1 MTLRYHNRLVFA
13 LLFFQ
18 DYEKVM
24 TKDSA
29 TKERFASL
37 ARERE
42 GMALARNAGLGAL
55 RILETVGVVGR
66 QGLGWLLGDRDVPA
80 RLRRTCESL
89 GATYIKLGQFI
100 ASSPSLFPE
109 EYVSEF
115 QKCLDRTPPL
125 PFHYIRETVEAE
137 LGGSLESHYQWV
149 DPTPLASASIA
160 QVHAARL
167 QNGAEVVIKV
177 QRPGVRQVLLT
188 DFNFLYFSA
197 RVIESLAP
205 GLSRSALS
213 GVIEE
218 LQAGMLEECDF
229 LQEARNLDAF
239 NAFLER
245 THNTRVTAP
254 RPIHTHTTARVLTME
269 RFHGVPL
276 TDLQVLR
283 RYTDDP
289 AGTLITALNTWFSS
303 LMLCD
308 FFHADVHAG
317 NLMLL
322 EDGRVGFID
331 FGMVGRIRRETWEG
345 MMAFFDAIGNGD
357 VPAMARAMAMVGMT
371 REEVDV
377 DALARDIGQLQ
388 DRLTDVDATALV
400 QADRNDREVNRLLTD
415 LVRIG
420 ESHGIRFPR
429 EFALL
434 LKQFL
439 YFDRYVQA
447 LAPELDMFSDNRVDM
462 FGALDDLE
470 GPEVLP
476 GDDRLH

>member
-1 MTLRYHNRLVFA
+1 
-13 LLFFQ
+13 
-18 DYEKVM
+18 M
-24 TKDSA
+24 TKESTLKAARGDL
-29 TKERFASL
+29 T
-37 ARERE
+37 RERE
-42 GMALARNAGLGAL
+42 GLALMRNTARGAL
-55 RILETVGVVGR
+55 RVMETVGVVGR
-66 QGLGWLLGDRDVPA
+66 QGMGWLLGDRDELPV
-80 RLRRTCESL
+80 RLRRTFESL

-115 QKCLDRTPPL
+115 QKCLDRTPPM
-125 PFHYIRETVEAE
+125 PFHYIRDTVERE
-137 LGGSLESHYQWV
+137 LGQPLSALYEWV
-149 DPTPLASASIA
+149 DPQPLASASIA

-167 QNGAEVVIKV
+167 HNGADVVIKV
-177 QRPGVRQVLLT
+177 QRPGVRHVLLT

-197 RVIESLAP
+197 RVVESLAP

-229 LQEARNLDAF
+229 LQEARNLEAF
-239 NAFLER
+239 NRFLAESG
-245 THNTRVTAP
+245 NTAVVAP
-254 RPIHTHTTARVLTME
+254 RPVGTHTTARVLTME

-276 TDLQVLR
+276 TDLEVLR
-283 RYTDDP
+283 AYTDDP

-308 FFHADVHAG
+308 FFHADLHAG

-331 FGMVGRIRRETWEG
+331 FGMVGRIRRETWAG
-345 MMAFFDAIGNGD
+345 MMELFEAIGHGD
-357 VPAMARAMAMVGMT
+357 VDGMARAMAMVGMT

-377 DALARDIGQLQ
+377 AALARDIGALQ
-388 DRLTDVDATALV
+388 ERLTDVDASSLV
-400 QADRNDREVNRLLTD
+400 QADRNDREVNQLLTD

-420 ESHGIRFPR
+420 EGHGIRFPR

-447 LAPELDMFSDNRVDM
+447 LAPELDMFSDGRVDM
-462 FGALDDLE
+462 FGALDQ
-470 GPEVLP
+470 LP
-476 GDDRLH
+476 GSDEPLH

>member
-1 MTLRYHNRLVFA
+1 
-13 LLFFQ
+13 
-18 DYEKVM
+18 M
-24 TKDSA
+24 TKQTVINQTRA
-29 TKERFASL
+29 NL

-42 GMALARNAGLGAL
+42 GLALARNTVRGAV
-55 RILETVGVVGR
+55 RIAATVGVVGR
-66 QGLGWLLGDRDVPA
+66 QGVGWLLGDRRELPA

-125 PFHYIRETVEAE
+125 PFRYIRETVEAE
-137 LGGSLESHYQWV
+137 LGEPLETLFQWV
-149 DPTPLASASIA
+149 DPNPLASASIA

-167 QNGAEVVIKV
+167 NNGAEVVIKV

-188 DFNFLYFSA
+188 DFNFLYFAA
-197 RVIESLAP
+197 RVTESLAP

-229 LQEARNLDAF
+229 LQEARNLEAF
-239 NAFLER
+239 NRFLSE
-245 THNTRVTAP
+245 TGNTRAVAP
-254 RPIHTHTTARVLTME
+254 RPIATHTSSRVLTME

-276 TDLQVLR
+276 TDLKVLR
-283 RYTDDP
+283 QYTDDP
-289 AGTLITALNTWFSS
+289 AGTLVAALNTWFSS

-331 FGMVGRIRRETWEG
+331 FGMVGRIRREAWEG
-345 MMAFFDAIGNGD
+345 MMAFFGAIGSGD
-357 VPAMARAMAMVGMT
+357 VQAMARAMAMVGMT
-371 REEVDV
+371 RDAVDV
-377 DALARDIGQLQ
+377 DALARDIARLQ
-388 DRLTDVDATALV
+388 DRLTQVDASALV
-400 QADRNDREVNRLLTD
+400 QADRNSREVNQLLGE
-415 LVRIG
+415 LVRLG

-439 YFDRYVQA
+439 YFDRYVQV
-447 LAPELDMFSDNRVDM
+447 LAPELDMFNDVRVDM
-462 FGALDDLE
+462 FGGLAD
-470 GPEVLP
+470 V
-476 GDDRLH
+476 

>member
-1 MTLRYHNRLVFA
+1 MS
-13 LLFFQ
+13 
-18 DYEKVM
+18 
-24 TKDSA
+24 KDTIVNEMRA
-29 TKERFASL
+29 NL

-42 GMALARNAGLGAL
+42 GLALVRNTARGAF
-55 RILETVGVVGR
+55 RVFETVGVVGR
-66 QGLGWLLGDRDVPA
+66 QGLGWLMGDREALP
-80 RLRRTCESL
+80 RHLRRTFESL

-137 LGGSLESHYQWV
+137 LGAPLDTLYEWV
-149 DPTPLASASIA
+149 DPKPLASASIA

-167 QNGAEVVIKV
+167 KNGADVVIKV

-188 DFNFLYFSA
+188 DFNFLYASA
-197 RVIESLAP
+197 RLVESLAP

-239 NAFLER
+239 NRFLAE
-245 THNTRVTAP
+245 TGNTAAVAP
-254 RPIHTHTTARVLTME
+254 RPVASHTTKRVLTME

-303 LMLCD
+303 LMVCD

-331 FGMVGRIRRETWEG
+331 FGMPT
-345 MMAFFDAIGNGD
+345 M
-357 VPAMARAMAMVGMT
+357 AMARAMAMVGMT
-371 REEVDV
+371 SEEVDV
-377 DALARDIGQLQ
+377 DALARDISALQ
-388 DRLTDVDATALV
+388 DRLTDVDASALV
-400 QADRNDREVNRLLTD
+400 QADRNDREVNQLLTD

-420 ESHGIRFPR
+420 EGHGIRFPR

-447 LAPELDMFSDNRVDM
+447 LAPELDMFSDQRVDL
-462 FGALDDLE
+462 FGTLDQ
-470 GPEVLP
+470 LP
-476 GDDRLH
+476 GDEPLH